1 MHDLL
6 FRKLAT
12 MQPSSLAIPISQYL
26 HGHTYLDTT
35 CVTAAAQTGSVPT
48 KDVAIGTSSN
58 EHSHSMKRGAFL
70 QVALVT
76 GGDSGIGRAIVLH
89 LAREGADVAISYLDE
104 HQDAEE
110 SKKAVTQSGQQCIL
124 LPGYLRSEEHCK

>member
-6 FRKLAT
+6 LRILAT

-124 LPGYLRSEEHCK
+124 LPGDLRSEENCK

>member
-6 FRKLAT
+6 LRILAT

-26 HGHTYLDTT
+26 HGRTYLDTT

-124 LPGYLRSEEHCK
+124 LPGDLRSEENCK